1 MIFHSIRWRLQLWH
15 GLILLSVLVG
25 FGFTAY
31 RLQYANELH
40 RVDQDLQQRLGP
52 VLEALR
58 RPPTGDRGG
67 PGGPGGPDGPRGGPN
82 GAGGPRRPGGPR
94 PIEGGPD
101 DRGRRGPPPREAGG
115 EFRAPREFRLGPN
128 RAGLFEGDSNPFYYI
143 VWLRDGS
150 ELSRSASAA
159 SDVSRPDPISRQVPA
174 VRLRGTNREF
184 YQFTPPGE
192 CILVGRSIGPE
203 LASLR
208 RLALVLSALGSIV
221 MVLGLAGGW
230 WLATRAIRPIGDIS
244 AAAATIAGGNLS
256 HRINTENT
264 DNELGELATV
274 LNSTFARLEGAFAR
288 QQQFTADA
296 SHELRTPIAVILS
309 QTQATLAR
317 ERNSA
322 EYRETL
328 EACQRA
334 AQRMRRLTESLLA
347 LARLDAG
354 QESLKRERIDLSQT
368 VRESLELLRPLA
380 EDRHIRIHSELA
392 TTECLGDSERLAQ
405 VISNLLSNA
414 ILHNT
419 SDGEV
424 RVVTRREND
433 SALLVVADTGP
444 GIPAEDLPRIF
455 ERFYRADK
463 SRTGATGGTGLGL
476 AICKAIVAA
485 HGGSIDV
492 ACPASG
498 GATFTVRLPSG
509 LR

>member
-15 GLILLSVLVG
+15 GLILLTVLVG
-25 FGFTAY
+25 FGLTAY
-31 RLQYANELH
+31 RLHHANELH
-40 RVDQDLQQRLGP
+40 RVDQELQHRLGP

-58 RPPTGDRGG
+58 RPPPGDRGG
-67 PGGPGGPDGPRGGPN
+67 IGGPDGLRGGPSGGG
-82 GAGGPRRPGGPR
+82 GARRPGDPR
-94 PIEGGPD
+94 PAEGAPS
-101 DRGRRGPPPREAGG
+101 DRGRRGPPPREAAG
-115 EFRAPREFRLGPN
+115 EFQVPREFRLGPN
-128 RAGLFEGDSNPFYYI
+128 RAVLFEGGVNSFYYV
-143 VWLRDGS
+143 VWMRNGR
-150 ELSRSASAA
+150 ELSRSATATF
-159 SDVSRPDPISRQVPA
+159 DVSRPDRVSGPVPT
-174 VRLRGTNREF
+174 VRMRGANREF
-184 YQFTPPGE
+184 YQFTPSGE
-192 CILVGRSIGPE
+192 CALVGRSIAAE
-203 LASLR
+203 LASIH
-208 RLALVLSALGSIV
+208 RLAFVLSALGCIV
-221 MVLGLAGGW
+221 LVLGLAGGW

-244 AAAATIAGGNLS
+244 VAAATIASGDLS
-256 HRINTENT
+256 HRINTNNT
-264 DNELGELATV
+264 DNELGQLASV

-317 ERNSA
+317 ERSSA

-354 QESLKRERIDLSQT
+354 QGLLKRERTDLSQT
-368 VRESLELLRPLA
+368 VRESIELLGPVA
-380 EDRHIRIHSELA
+380 EDRHIRIDCELA
-392 TTECLGDSERLAQ
+392 PTECLGDSERLAQ
-405 VISNLLSNA
+405 VVTNLLSNA
-414 ILHNT
+414 ILHNR

-424 RVVTRREND
+424 RVTTRSEKD
-433 SALLVVADTGP
+433 SALLVVTDTGP

-455 ERFYRADK
+455 ERFYRADR

-476 AICKAIVAA
+476 AICKAIVDA

-492 ACPASG
+492 SCPPSG
-498 GATFTVRLPSG
+498 GATFTVRLPSS